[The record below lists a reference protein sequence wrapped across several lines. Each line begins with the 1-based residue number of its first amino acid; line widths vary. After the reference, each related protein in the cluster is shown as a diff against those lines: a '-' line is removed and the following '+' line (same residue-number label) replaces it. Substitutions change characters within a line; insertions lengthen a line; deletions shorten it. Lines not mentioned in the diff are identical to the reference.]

1 MKQVRILFVNHTSSY
16 TGDVI
21 SCFHIMTMLGGP
33 FIPFFAAREE
43 GPMIGRAGKAGIKS
57 SIIKKRGFLGVSYI
71 ARFTEIIRA
80 EKIDIVHL
88 NTLTPFCKYAGIAG
102 FIRNVPVVWVVR
114 ENPLI
119 SRSRRLS
126 FWLKLLSSKIVF
138 VDRDTKEK
146 LLHGKKS
153 AKVKVIPNGV
163 DTNYFVPAQSDF
175 LFKRFHIEPDTK
187 LIGYIGLITKRKGLE
202 YLIRSLYGI
211 KKKNRKVKLIIIGW
225 HTPNDHD
232 YFAGIKTL
240 IKELSLEDDIH
251 FTGVLS
257 DIREALN
264 SLEIVVLP
272 SLEERCSRTLL
283 ESMSCAKAIVATRVG
298 GTPEIIRDGITGI
311 LVDPENAHQIEQAIL
326 KLLEDK
332 GLRERLGTN
341 GRTLIENHFGIAK
354 NIDAMRGLYLSLG
367 KK

>member
-1 MKQVRILFVNHTSSY
+1 MKILFVNHTSSY

-21 SCFHIMTMLGGP
+21 SCFHIMTMLGDS
-33 FIPFFAAREE
+33 FFPFFAAKEE
-43 GPMIGRAGKAGIKS
+43 GPMIARAEKAGIKS
-57 SIIKKRGFLGVSYI
+57 FIIKKRGFLGLSYL
-71 ARFTEIIRA
+71 ARFTKIIRS
-80 EKIDIVHL
+80 EKFDVVHL
-88 NTLTPFCKYAGIAG
+88 NTLTPFCKYAGIAS
-102 FIRNVPVVWVVR
+102 FLRNVPVVWVVR

-119 SRSRRLS
+119 SRSRRLA
-126 FWLKLLSSKIVF
+126 FWLKLVSSKIVF

-146 LLHGKKS
+146 LLHGQKS
-153 AKVKVIPNGV
+153 AKVRVIPNGV
-163 DTNYFVPAQSDF
+163 DINYFVPAQSDF

-202 YLIRSLYGI
+202 YLIKSLYDI
-211 KKKNRKVKLIIIGW
+211 KKQYSKVKLVIIGW
-225 HTPNDHD
+225 YTPNDSV
-232 YFAGIKTL
+232 YFSGIKTL

-264 SLEIVVLP
+264 SIDVVVLP

-283 ESMSCAKAIVATRVG
+283 ESMSCAKAVVATRVG
-298 GTPEIIRDGITGI
+298 GTPEIIQDGTTGI

-332 GLRERLGTN
+332 ALCERLGRN
-341 GRTLIENHFGIAK
+341 GRMHIENHFGISK
-354 NIDAMRGLYLSLG
+354 NMDAMRELYLSLG